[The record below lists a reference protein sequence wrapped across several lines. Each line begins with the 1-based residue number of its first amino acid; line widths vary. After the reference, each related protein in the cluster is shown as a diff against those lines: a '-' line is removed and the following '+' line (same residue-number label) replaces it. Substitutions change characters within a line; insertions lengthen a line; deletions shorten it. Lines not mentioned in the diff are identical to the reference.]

1 MWQLTNFSIRFA
13 SPGDLSKKKV
23 AYIAG
28 GKIRTKQEEVSSV
41 NMKNTAS
48 RQAESGITVLY
59 PFLCGRR
66 AV

>member
-1 MWQLTNFSIRFA
+1 MAADEFFHTFCQSRGFI
-13 SPGDLSKKKV
+13 KKKV